1 LGFLQDVIHL
11 HFRFG
16 IADHF
21 GNWDCERIDMSAE
34 YDLVIRGGTIAD
46 GSGGELIDGD
56 VAISDGRVA
65 AIGEVSGSGKEEIDA
80 TDRIVTP
87 GFVDVHTHYDGQCI
101 WAEEL
106 SPSSSHGVTTVVMGN
121 CGVGFAPCRKKDHDL
136 LINVMEGVEDIPGV
150 VMADGLPW
158 NWETFPEYLD
168 TVDKGKR
175 DIDVAAYLPH
185 SPLRVYAMGERG
197 ATREPA
203 NDDDLALMRKL
214 SCEAMEAG
222 AIGFAT
228 SRLSIHKT
236 ADGGSIPTF
245 EADVAELEAIC
256 AGMTDAGTG
265 TFQIVLDAFVGW
277 DEEYRVIDRVVES
290 SGRPA
295 TFTLAS
301 GNDGP
306 PRWRNVLDMIEE
318 TRAKGGEATGQV
330 MPRPI
335 GLIAGMELTVHP
347 FVLCPSWAKIA
358 DLSIDEQVKAMRD
371 PELRQA
377 LITEDFEAG
386 HPFNALARD
395 WNWLFPLDDPPN
407 YAPPKEMSMAGQ
419 AAAKGCTPQEIAYNR
434 LLETGGKGLFLAALG
449 NFEDAKLDSA
459 HEMLSHPHCIPALGD
474 GGAHYG
480 AICDASYSTFLL
492 KQFVAKPNGLQFGLS
507 EAVHMLSQKSARTV
521 GMNDRGILKP
531 GTKADIN
538 VIDLERLE
546 LHLPEIVRDL
556 PAGGKRLHQRATGY
570 DATIVSGEIIRRFD
584 KSTGARP
591 GKLVRSNGLR
601 H

>member
-1 LGFLQDVIHL
+1 
-11 HFRFG
+11 
-16 IADHF
+16 
-21 GNWDCERIDMSAE
+21 MTTE

-56 VAISDGRVA
+56 VAVSDGKIA
-65 AIGEVSGSGKEEIDA
+65 AVGDVSGSAKEEIDA
-80 TDRIVTP
+80 TGRIVTP

-106 SPSSSHGVTTVVMGN
+106 SPSSSHGVTTAVMGN
-121 CGVGFAPCRKKDHDL
+121 CGVGFAPCRKEDHDL

-150 VMADGLPW
+150 VMADGLSW

-168 TVDKGKR
+168 VVDKGKR

-185 SPLRVYAMGERG
+185 SPLRVYAMGARG
-197 ATREPA
+197 GSREPA
-203 NDDDLALMRKL
+203 NEDDLALMRKL
-214 SCEAMEAG
+214 SREAIEAG

-256 AGMTDAGTG
+256 GGMTDAGAG
-265 TFQIVLDAFVGW
+265 TFQVVLDAFVGW
-277 DEEYRVIDRVVES
+277 DKEYQVIDRVIES
-290 SGRPA
+290 TGRPA

-301 GNDGP
+301 GNDAP

-318 TRAKGGEATGQV
+318 TRKKGGEATAQV

-335 GLIAGMELTVHP
+335 GLIAGLELTVHP

-358 DLSIDEQVKAMRD
+358 DLSIEEQVQAMCN

-377 LITEDFEAG
+377 LITEDFEPG
-386 HPFNALARD
+386 HPFNELARD
-395 WNWLFPLDDPPN
+395 WNWLFPLDNPPD
-407 YAPPKEMSMAGQ
+407 YAPPREMSMAGQ
-419 AAAKGCTPQEIAYNR
+419 AAAKGCTPQEIAYDR
-434 LLETGGKGLFLAALG
+434 LLETNGKGLFLAALG
-449 NFEDAKLDSA
+449 NYENAKLDSA
-459 HEMLSHPHCIPALGD
+459 HEMLSHPYCIPALGD

-492 KQFVAKPNGLQFGLS
+492 RQFVAKPNGLRFGLS
-507 EAVHMLSQKSARTV
+507 EAVHMLSQKSAQTV
-521 GMNDRGILKP
+521 DMYDRGILRP
-531 GTKADIN
+531 GAKADIN
-538 VIDLERLE
+538 VIDLDRLE

-556 PAGGKRLHQRATGY
+556 PAGGQRLHQKATGY
-570 DATIVSGEIIRRFD
+570 DATIVSGEIIRQFD
-584 KSTGARP
+584 QSTGARP
-591 GKLVRSNGLR
+591 GKLVRSNGLA